1 VQLASQLVLPLV
13 HGHTTSTWRNNSKE
27 DYEMD
32 FKKML
37 VGVATTAVGFAF
49 GYWAYNKFLKT
60 KPTTSPAAAAV
71 AAASKAME
79 QSPLQGV

>member
-1 VQLASQLVLPLV
+1 
-13 HGHTTSTWRNNSKE
+13 
-27 DYEMD
+27 MD

-49 GYWAYNKFLKT
+49 GFWAYNKLIKA
-60 KPTTSPAAAAV
+60 KPMASPAPAAAP
-71 AAASKAME
+71 SRAME

>member
-1 VQLASQLVLPLV
+1 
-13 HGHTTSTWRNNSKE
+13 
-27 DYEMD
+27 MD